1 MNDTTGEVTTTA
13 AIDYEATPILYLVVQ
28 AADGGATSLSFT
40 ALLRINVIDL
50 NDNTPVVV
58 PDDFTVTLSED
69 VAVGTQVGVSVCVCV
84 CVCVCV
90 RARARVRACVC
101 VCVRVRVRACVC
113 VCVSVCVRVCVRA
126 CVRA

>member
-1 MNDTTGEVTTTA
+1 MNATTGEVTTTA

-28 AADGGATSLSFT
+28 AADGGATSLSST

-69 VAVGTQVGVSVCVCV
+69 VAIGTQVVHWAGVSVCVCV

-90 RARARVRACVC
+90 
-101 VCVRVRVRACVC
+101 
-113 VCVSVCVRVCVRA
+113 
-126 CVRA
+126 